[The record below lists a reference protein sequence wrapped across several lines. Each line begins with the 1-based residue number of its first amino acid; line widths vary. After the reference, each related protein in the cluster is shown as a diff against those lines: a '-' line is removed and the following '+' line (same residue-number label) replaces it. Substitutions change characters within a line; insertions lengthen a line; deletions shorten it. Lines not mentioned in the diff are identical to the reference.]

1 MKILFRDIKR
11 EKLAWACIHGKDME
25 NQAESP
31 FRGRPFPYPVFLIPG
46 NDQGKTHVEFLG
58 ILMRPLLRECSFFGE
73 SRAQTRRQ
81 KTTVSAYTFNGL
93 SK

>member
-1 MKILFRDIKR
+1 MKTLFRDIER
-11 EKLAWACIHGKDME
+11 EKLAWVCVHGKDME

-31 FRGRPFPYPVFLIPG
+31 FREKHFPTPAFLIPG
-46 NDQGKTHVEFLG
+46 NDQGKTHVGFLG

-73 SRAQTRRQ
+73 SKAQTRRQ